1 MLLIKK
7 NKHYSYWTCS
17 W

>member
-7 NKHYSYWTCS
+7 NKHSYWTCS